1 MWCRIFVS
9 CSVLH
14 SCQPEVKVWTS
25 AQNTRKP
32 SSPRNVSCLLGDPS
46 YVVISLQ
53 AVLERLEN
61 LLFIINTLYWG
72 LGRDK
77 TEYSVIVKA
86 TVRINRD
93 WSPYK
98 WLPWRRSCRLG
109 GMNSTITEVL
119 FLNSKWKCIDQTKK
133 ASCLHRGLLNE
144 QGHSSVLACEAGSLK
159 QQHLQR
165 MLIHTVSSTFEE
177 DYRKSWD
184 SGLILRADGSYL
196 YIKVVHSNPFVQFR
210 IK

>member
-25 AQNTRKP
+25 AQNTKKP

-46 YVVISLQ
+46 YVVISFQ

-77 TEYSVIVKA
+77 TEYSVIVKT

-98 WLPWRRSCRLG
+98 WRLQIGGHELYDYRSTFSQLKVK
-109 GMNSTITEVL
+109 IH
-119 FLNSKWKCIDQTKK
+119 WPDKK

-144 QGHSSVLACEAGSLK
+144 QGRSSVLACEAGSLK

-177 DYRKSWD
+177 DYRKSLD

-196 YIKVVHSNPFVQFR
+196 YIKVVHSNPFAQFR

>member
-77 TEYSVIVKA
+77 PLLESTGTDLHTNGFHGEEA
-86 TVRINRD
+86 AD
-93 WSPYK
+93 WGA
-98 WLPWRRSCRLG
+98 WTLRLQKYFF
-109 GMNSTITEVL
+109 STQSENALTRQKKPVVYTEVFWTNRGIHQCWRVKLDPWSSNIYSECWFTRFPAPLKRTIERAEIPGL
-119 FLNSKWKCIDQTKK
+119 FWELM
-133 ASCLHRGLLNE
+133 
-144 QGHSSVLACEAGSLK
+144 VLIFTLK
-159 QQHLQR
+159 
-165 MLIHTVSSTFEE
+165 
-177 DYRKSWD
+177 
-184 SGLILRADGSYL
+184 
-196 YIKVVHSNPFVQFR
+196 
-210 IK
+210 

>member
-77 TEYSVIVKA
+77 PLLESTGTDLHTNGFHGGEA
-86 TVRINRD
+86 AD
-93 WSPYK
+93 W
-98 WLPWRRSCRLG
+98 G
-109 GMNSTITEVL
+109 
-119 FLNSKWKCIDQTKK
+119 
-133 ASCLHRGLLNE
+133 A
-144 QGHSSVLACEAGSLK
+144 
-159 QQHLQR
+159 
-165 MLIHTVSSTFEE
+165 
-177 DYRKSWD
+177 
-184 SGLILRADGSYL
+184 
-196 YIKVVHSNPFVQFR
+196 
-210 IK
+210 

>member
-9 CSVLH
+9 FSVLH

-61 LLFIINTLYWG
+61 LLFIINTLYRG

-77 TEYSVIVKA
+77 TEYPVIVKA

-98 WLPWRRSCRLG
+98 WLPWRRNCRLAG
-109 GMNSTITEVL
+109 GAWTLRLQKYFFSQLKIKMH
-119 FLNSKWKCIDQTKK
+119 WPDKK

-144 QGHSSVLACEAGSLK
+144 QGRSLGVACEAGSLQ
-159 QQHLQR
+159 QQHLQWG
-165 MLIHTVSSTFEE
+165 LIHTVSSTFEE
-177 DYRKSWD
+177 NYRK
-184 SGLILRADGSYL
+184 I
-196 YIKVVHSNPFVQFR
+196 R
-210 IK
+210 IWAYSEIWWFLSLH

>member
-1 MWCRIFVS
+1 MS

-77 TEYSVIVKA
+77 PLLESTGTDLHTNGFHGEAAADWGAWILQLQKYFFSTQSENPLTRQKSQLSTQRSSERTGAFISAGVWSWIPEAA
-86 TVRINRD
+86 TFAANVD
-93 WSPYK
+93 SHGFQHLW
-98 WLPWRRSCRLG
+98 
-109 GMNSTITEVL
+109 
-119 FLNSKWKCIDQTKK
+119 
-133 ASCLHRGLLNE
+133 RGL
-144 QGHSSVLACEAGSLK
+144 
-159 QQHLQR
+159 
-165 MLIHTVSSTFEE
+165 
-177 DYRKSWD
+177 
-184 SGLILRADGSYL
+184 
-196 YIKVVHSNPFVQFR
+196 
-210 IK
+210 